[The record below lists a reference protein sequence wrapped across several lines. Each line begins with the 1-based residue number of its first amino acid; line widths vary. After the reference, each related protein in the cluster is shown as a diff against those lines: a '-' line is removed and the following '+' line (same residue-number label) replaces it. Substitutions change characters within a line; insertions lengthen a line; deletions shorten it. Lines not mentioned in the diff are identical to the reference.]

1 MCIGTPPAGPAVNG
15 AGTRA
20 LIEVLLAHRA
30 LPSASLIA
38 AMDAAVAAGT
48 LDPAAVVIDA
58 RRHAAAP
65 VAPVVPMESVA
76 RYDPPGPRRP

>member
-1 MCIGTPPAGPAVNG
+1 
-15 AGTRA
+15 
-20 LIEVLLAHRA
+20 
-30 LPSASLIA
+30 
-38 AMDAAVAAGT
+38 MDAAVAAGT